1 MPSNESL
8 KNFHKTFTGAVRSW
22 ASHEHS
28 FLIFIAGA
36 LGIICGLLA
45 VLFDILLEWSR
56 ELFFGHT
63 GSYFGSDS
71 LIYMY
76 MAIPI
81 IPAVGGLIVGFIT
94 WYFKMG
100 YETASAAEVMKW
112 AAVDGGQV
120 KPGTVWFRLLATSV
134 FLGSGGSGGR
144 EGPIAQICG
153 AMGSA
158 MGQFFKMSTDR
169 LRLLVGCGA
178 AAGIAATFNA
188 PIAGVIFTVE
198 LVLGDFN
205 VISFLPIVISS
216 VMATTTKRLLLGDV
230 PAFVAPSY
238 SLVSYWEIILYFFLG
253 IICGLVCRLFFVSY
267 FWAESYFEEDLK
279 IHPILKPAVG
289 GLVVGLIGA
298 FLPQVFGGG
307 YDVMGEM
314 LNGDII
320 WYIAIA
326 LIFFKIIATSIALGS
341 GGSGGMFA
349 PALFIGCM
357 TGGVFG
363 TLAHAMFP
371 ESTATAGAYAMVGVG
386 AVMAAAAHAPL
397 TNILMGYELTGNYLI
412 ILPVMTACIMS
423 TYVMTRFTDMSLYT
437 EKLNRRGIQL
447 WRGRDRSVMDKIKV
461 SDVMRRK
468 VTTIPEN
475 LPFGTIMELIANSR
489 DNYYPVVDTDG
500 KMTGVVSMQNVREIM
515 LDSDYLCNLV
525 VAKEIA
531 TEDVITVH
539 GENNLN
545 EAMEKFSVIDIEQL
559 PVVSVTDPRSVVGM
573 LSRMDVIAAYKKEV
587 LKKSTKPQGADS
599 RP

>member
-8 KNFHKTFTGAVRSW
+8 KDFHKSFTGAIRSW

-36 LGIICGLLA
+36 LGIVCGLLA
-45 VLFDILLEWSR
+45 VLFDILLEWSH
-56 ELFFGHT
+56 EIFFGHT
-63 GSYFGSDS
+63 GSYLGADS
-71 LIYMY
+71 LIYLY
-76 MAIPI
+76 VAIPI
-81 IPAVGGLIVGFIT
+81 IPAAGGLITGFIT
-94 WYFKMG
+94 WYFKMD

-120 KPGTVWFRLLATSV
+120 RPRTVWFRMLATSI

-153 AMGSA
+153 AMGSV

-198 LVLGDFN
+198 LILGDFN

-267 FWAESYFEEDLK
+267 FWAESYFKDDLK
-279 IHPILKPAVG
+279 IHPILKPAIG
-289 GLVVGLIGA
+289 GIVVGVIGV

-307 YDVMGEM
+307 YEVMGEM

-326 LIFFKIIATSIALGS
+326 LIFLKIIATSIALGS

-363 TLAHAMFP
+363 TLAHALFP
-371 ESTATAGAYAMVGVG
+371 EMTATAGAYAMVGVG

-437 EKLNRRGIQL
+437 EKLRRRGIQL
-447 WRGRDRSVMDKIKV
+447 WRGRDRSVMDNIKV
-461 SDVMRRK
+461 ADVMRRK

-500 KMTGVVSMQNVREIM
+500 KLTGVVSMQNVREIM
-515 LDSDYLCNLV
+515 LDSDDLCNLV

-559 PVVSVTDPRSVVGM
+559 PVVSVTDPRAIVGM

-587 LKKSTKPQGADS
+587 LKKSTKPPETDKQ
-599 RP
+599 P